1 MKSDFLSTVSHEL
14 RTPLTSV
21 LGFAKIVKK
30 KMEEVIIPNLQ
41 AGDKK
46 TDRAVNQVRQ
56 NVDIIIAEGERLT
69 NLINDVLDIAKM
81 EAGKID

>member
-1 MKSDFLSTVSHEL
+1 
-14 RTPLTSV
+14 
-21 LGFAKIVKK
+21 
-30 KMEEVIIPNLQ
+30 MEEVIIPNLQ